1 VDRKVVF
8 SPEAREDLDR
18 LYDFIADRAGPQTA
32 LAYTERIMSHCANF
46 AIFPERGM
54 RRDDIRPGLRVIGFE
69 RRVTI
74 AFHVTREKVMIDR
87 VFYGG
92 QNWEAFLADTDET
105 LSRSKLS

>member
-1 VDRKVVF
+1 MDREVVF
-8 SPEAREDLDR
+8 SPEAREELDR

-32 LAYTERIMSHCANF
+32 LAYTERIMSYCASF
-46 AIFPERGM
+46 AILPERGM

-74 AFHVTREKVMIDR
+74 AFHVTREKVTIDR

-92 QNWEAFLADTDET
+92 QNWEAFLADTDWT
-105 LSRSKLS
+105 QSGPNLS